1 VLQFRRLGIK
11 ALPARMIAQRPRTD
25 SSKEIPRTMKRS
37 WPLIALILFL
47 LPAASGCLRSVEMSS
62 DDALEAAD
70 HYGNIRIE
78 DRWGMVYLAQSIDEN
93 EDGDYLLTMVKVID
107 DGVIDY
113 QNEHLVKRDDVTSI
127 KYYQNNRWM
136 VVGAVTGTALFMGWL
151 YFKINTSVF
160 D

>member
-1 VLQFRRLGIK
+1 
-11 ALPARMIAQRPRTD
+11 
-25 SSKEIPRTMKRS
+25 MKRS
-37 WPLIALILFL
+37 WPLIALILML
-47 LPAASGCLRSVEMSS
+47 LPAASGCLRSVEISS
-62 DDALEAAD
+62 NDALEASD
-70 HYGNIRIE
+70 HYGNIRVE
-78 DRWGMVYLAQSIDEN
+78 DRWGMVYVAQSIDEN

-113 QNEHLVKRDDVTSI
+113 RNEHTVKRDDVISI

-136 VVGAVTGTALFMGWL
+136 VVGMVAATTLFMGWL

>member
-1 VLQFRRLGIK
+1 
-11 ALPARMIAQRPRTD
+11 
-25 SSKEIPRTMKRS
+25 MKRS
-37 WPLIALILFL
+37 WPLIALILML
-47 LPAASGCLRSVEMSS
+47 LPAASGCLRSVEISS
-62 DDALEAAD
+62 NDALEASD
-70 HYGNIRIE
+70 HYGNIRVE
-78 DRWGMVYLAQSIDEN
+78 ERWGMVYVAHSIAET

-113 QNEHLVKRDDVTSI
+113 RNEHTVKRDDVISI

-136 VVGAVTGTALFMGWL
+136 VVGMVAATTLFMGWL